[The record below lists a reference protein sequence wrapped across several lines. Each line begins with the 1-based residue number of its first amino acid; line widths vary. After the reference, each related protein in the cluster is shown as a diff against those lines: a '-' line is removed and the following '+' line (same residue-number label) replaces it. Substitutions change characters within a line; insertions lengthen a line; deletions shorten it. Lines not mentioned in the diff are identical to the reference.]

1 MMPRATGHLGA
12 MSLEHPTDFVKQ
24 QTLTRDAF
32 LGGRLNLSQPRNG
45 FRAGLD
51 SVLLGAAVDRASASL
66 LDLGAGVGTAGL
78 VALALNPGLVA
89 TLAERD
95 PAMAALAAENIAGND
110 LSTRARVST
119 VDVTAPGLER
129 VDAGLTPDTFTTVIA
144 NPPFF
149 DPARGTAPSV
159 ERGAARHMTPE
170 TLDLWIRTAASTA
183 APGGEVIFIYPAEGL
198 PPLLAGFSSRFGAV
212 AVLPLVPR
220 EGEPASRVLVRGI
233 KGSRAPTRL
242 LASRVLHQADSRD
255 FQPAFDAIF
264 RGIGRLDW

>member
-1 MMPRATGHLGA
+1 MMPRATVRLGA

-24 QTLTRDAF
+24 QTTTRDAF

-51 SVLLGAAVDRASASL
+51 SVLLGASVDRGSARL

-78 VALALNPGLVA
+78 VALTLNHALVA

-95 PAMAALAAENIAGND
+95 PAMVALAAENVEANG
-110 LSTRARVST
+110 LTLRAHVSQ

-129 VDAGLTPDTFTTVIA
+129 VEAGLRPDFFTSVIA

-149 DPARGTAPSV
+149 DPARGTAPSA
-159 ERGAARHMTPE
+159 ERSAARHMSPE

-183 APGGEVIFIYPAEGL
+183 TPGGEIIFIYPAEGL
-198 PPLLAGFSSRFGAV
+198 PALLASFSSRFGGV

-220 EGEPASRVLVRGI
+220 EGEAASRVLIRGI
-233 KGSRAPTRL
+233 KGSRAPTKL
-242 LASRVLHQADSRD
+242 LSSRILHEADGRG

-264 RGIGRLDW
+264 QGASHLDW

>member
-1 MMPRATGHLGA
+1 
-12 MSLEHPTDFVKQ
+12 MSLDQASDFVKQ
-24 QTLTRDAF
+24 QTPTRDAF

-78 VALALNPGLVA
+78 VALALNHALVA
-89 TLAERD
+89 TLAELD
-95 PAMAALAAENIAGND
+95 PAMAALAAQNVAAND
-110 LSTRARVST
+110 LAPRARV
-119 VDVTAPGLER
+119 VEIDVTAPGLER

-149 DPARGTAPSV
+149 DPARGTAPSA
-159 ERGAARHMTPE
+159 ERSAARHMTPE

-183 APGGEVIFIYPAEGL
+183 APGGEVIFIYPPEGL
-198 PPLLAGFSSRFGAV
+198 PALLAGFSSRFGGV
-212 AVLPLVPR
+212 SLLPLVPR
-220 EGEPASRVLVRGI
+220 EEEPASRVLIRGI

-242 LASRVLHQADSRD
+242 LSSRVLHEADGRG

-264 RGIGRLDW
+264 RGTGRLDW

>member
-1 MMPRATGHLGA
+1 MMPRATATLGA

-51 SVLLGAAVDRASASL
+51 SVLLGAAVDRAGASL

-78 VALALNPGLVA
+78 VALTLNHALVA
-89 TLAERD
+89 TLAELD
-95 PAMAALAAENIAGND
+95 PAMAALAADNITTNGLDA
-110 LSTRARVST
+110 RARIVE

-129 VDAGLTPDTFTTVIA
+129 VNAGLAPDTFTSVIA

-149 DPARGTAPSV
+149 DPARGTAPSA
-159 ERGAARHMTPE
+159 ERSAARHMTPE

-183 APGGEVIFIYPAEGL
+183 APGGEIIFIYPAEGL
-198 PPLLAGFSSRFGAV
+198 PPLLSGFSSRFGAV
-212 AVLPLVPR
+212 SVLPLVPR
-220 EGEPASRVLVRGI
+220 EAEAATRVLIRGI
-233 KGSRAPTRL
+233 KGSRAPTKL
-242 LASRVLHQADSRD
+242 LSSRVLHQADGRD

-264 RGIGRLDW
+264 RGTGRLDW